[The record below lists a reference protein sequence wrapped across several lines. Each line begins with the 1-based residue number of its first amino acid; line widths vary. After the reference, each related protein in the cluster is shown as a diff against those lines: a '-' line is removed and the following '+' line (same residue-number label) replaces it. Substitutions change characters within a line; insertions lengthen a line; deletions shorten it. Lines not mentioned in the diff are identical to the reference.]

1 MLTSVVIQT
10 GIPLDKLHV
19 EFENSVLFSP
29 TFKPP
34 SQMSSLL
41 HFGVTDGAALLIKAV
56 APSSSS
62 STRNNIHGSARGSN
76 NNGFGFVNSIYEIPL
91 DARPE
96 DLLSFCEV

>member
-1 MLTSVVIQT
+1 M
-10 GIPLDKLHV
+10 

-34 SQMSSLL
+34 AHMSSLM

-62 STRNNIHGSARGSN
+62 STSNHISNSSAINNIHSSANS
-76 NNGFGFVNSIYEIPL
+76 NGFRFVNSIYEIPL

-96 DLLSFCEV
+96 DLLLFCEVQ